1 VVSGGVYNSAAKVA
15 HVSLRVNIGAAAQQ
29 SIKAAYNAA
38 GIKLMVS
45 AFGESDAPTTGNVDP
60 IAMANTIG
68 QWVLDNNLDGV
79 DVDYEV
85 IGLSRR
91 AVASMLTAYLGLC
104 GHEPAERRS
113 RELDHQLYQTAPSQA
128 ACRTVHRDPRS

>member
-1 VVSGGVYNSAAKVA
+1 VVSRGGRDSSVDGADAE
-15 HVSLRVNIGAAAQQ
+15 HRVNIGAAAQQ

-68 QWVLDNNLDGV
+68 QWVLDNNLEGV

-85 IGLSRR
+85 LGSSRL
-91 AVASMLTAYLGLC
+91 AVASTLTTL
-104 GHEPAERRS
+104 S
-113 RELDHQLYQTAPSQA
+113 RTLRP
-128 ACRTVHRDPRS
+128 

>member
-1 VVSGGVYNSAAKVA
+1 VVSNVAYNSVA
-15 HVSLRVNIGAAAQQ
+15 EVAYVSLRVNIGAAAQQ

-45 AFGESDAPTTGNVDP
+45 AFGESDAPTTGNADP

-85 IGLSRR
+85 PDSSRLTVALALTTLSRTLR
-91 AVASMLTAYLGLC
+91 
-104 GHEPAERRS
+104 P
-113 RELDHQLYQTAPSQA
+113 
-128 ACRTVHRDPRS
+128 